1 MNPEQIG
8 KNIAKRIL
16 VEEFTEK
23 VVLYPGAFK
32 PPHRGHVATILGSNN
47 EFVDKYIVFVSTKTR
62 EDVEVEE
69 SIKAWN
75 LYKQTIPGLEN
86 VEFVPTATPVK
97 AVYDYANENPTH
109 DIRTVFGKGESSR
122 FDRLKDPEKYPNV
135 EIFDAGTEGDYSAT
149 GLRQAIRDKD
159 INKIQTIIPAEIN
172 PDSFLN
178 IFDQV
183 DEAIYPMYNA
193 KQVQRTRYKAS
204 DVYTNDPV
212 EESIVENK
220 IHCDNCGW
228 EWKIVDGGDDL
239 FICHKCGHDNTPIR
253 ENKYLNEADPKKGT
267 GKKPK
272 GSSRRLYTDE
282 DPKDTVG
289 IKFSSRQDIVDTLNK
304 ASFKAKSHARQSQII
319 NLIHQR
325 TRAAYNRAK
334 EPDVKKRLKT
344 ALNYIK
350 GKKEASKKKTQRLKK
365 ENKYLNEA
373 RFKNLLNEQWEDHK
387 AHIINHFT
395 DYATN
400 YLSIDRP
407 KIKVITDPQYTQMH
421 HSFGGYMPSTKNISV
436 VVHNRNMA
444 DILRTLAHEL
454 VHHMQNLDDRLQDN
468 SGDDGSPEENEAN
481 ALAAVIMRQYGR
493 ENSHIY
499 E

>member
-1 MNPEQIG
+1 MNPQQIG

-16 VEEFTEK
+16 IEEFTEK

-32 PPHRGHVATILGSNN
+32 PPHRGHVATILNSNN
-47 EFVDKYIVFVSTKTR
+47 EDVNKYIVFVSTKTR

-86 VEFVPTATPVK
+86 VEFVPTSTPVK

-204 DVYTNDPV
+204 DVHTNDPDI
-212 EESIVENK
+212 EE
-220 IHCDNCGW
+220 
-228 EWKIVDGGDDL
+228 
-239 FICHKCGHDNTPIR
+239 
-253 ENKYLNEADPKKGT
+253 KK
-267 GKKPK
+267 
-272 GSSRRLYTDE
+272 S
-282 DPKDTVG
+282 
-289 IKFSSRQDIVDTLNK
+289 
-304 ASFKAKSHARQSQII
+304 
-319 NLIHQR
+319 
-325 TRAAYNRAK
+325 
-334 EPDVKKRLKT
+334 
-344 ALNYIK
+344 
-350 GKKEASKKKTQRLKK
+350 
-365 ENKYLNEA
+365 NKYLNEA

-387 AHIINHFT
+387 AHVINHFT

-407 KIKVITDPQYTQMH
+407 KIKIITDPQYTQMH
-421 HSFGGYMPSTKNISV
+421 HSFGGYMPSTRNISV

>member
-16 VEEFTEK
+16 IEEFTEK

-47 EFVDKYIVFVSTKTR
+47 EFIDKYIVFVSTKTR
-62 EDVEVEE
+62 DDVEVAE
-69 SIKAWN
+69 SLKAWN

-109 DIRTVFGKGESSR
+109 DIRAVFGKGEGNR
-122 FDRLKDPEKYPNV
+122 FDRLKDPENYPNV

-159 INKIQTIIPAEIN
+159 VNKIQTIIPADIN

-183 DEAIYPMYNA
+183 SEAIYPRYSA
-193 KQVQRTRYKAS
+193 KQVQRTRYQAS
-204 DVYTNDPV
+204 DVYTNDPDEIIG
-212 EESIVENK
+212 EEQK
-220 IHCDNCGW
+220 IHCKNCDW
-228 EWKIVDGGDDL
+228 SWKVADGGDDL
-239 FICHKCGHDNTPIR
+239 YMCHKCGHDNTPR
-253 ENKYLNEADPKKGT
+253 KTENKYL
-267 GKKPK
+267 
-272 GSSRRLYTDE
+272 
-282 DPKDTVG
+282 
-289 IKFSSRQDIVDTLNK
+289 Q
-304 ASFKAKSHARQSQII
+304 
-319 NLIHQR
+319 
-325 TRAAYNRAK
+325 
-334 EPDVKKRLKT
+334 
-344 ALNYIK
+344 
-350 GKKEASKKKTQRLKK
+350 
-365 ENKYLNEA
+365 EA
-373 RFKNLLNEQWEDHK
+373 RYKSFLNEQWEDQK
-387 AHIINHFT
+387 AHVINHFT

-407 KIKVITDPQYTQMH
+407 KIKVITDPQYTQMN
-421 HSFGGYMPSTKNISV
+421 HSFGGYMPSTRNISV

-454 VHHMQNLDDRLQDN
+454 VHHMQNLDDRLKDN
-468 SGDDGSPEENEAN
+468 SGEDGSPEENEAN
-481 ALAAVIMRQYGR
+481 SLAAVIMRQYGR